1 MILSL
6 HSINMAWLFSCWTA
20 LAFLGEISPGFAA
33 AGRLLHVISVS
44 RRLKWRTP
52 VSRRQPEAV
61 AHPQVHR
68 EWAESSEQAPRP
80 WPPES
85 DSILGSVAPV
95 LERKDKPCRRWWE
108 GDQRWFT
115 SQGTNSSPQTL
126 SQVHSACQKFNKYA
140 KDQKGT

>member
-1 MILSL
+1 MNLSL
-6 HSINMAWLFSCWTA
+6 HSINMAWLFSCWAA
-20 LAFLGEISPGFAA
+20 LAFLGETSLGCAV
-33 AGRLLHVISVS
+33 AGRLLHVITCPDGWSGG
-44 RRLKWRTP
+44 P

-80 WPPES
+80 WAPEPA
-85 DSILGSVAPV
+85 SILSSVAPV
-95 LERKDKPCRRWWE
+95 LERKDKPCRRRWE
-108 GDQRWFT
+108 GDQRRFT
-115 SQGTNSSPQTL
+115 SQGTDSSPQML